1 MYEVPGTAGYNTAVQ
16 EFSNATM
23 AIAFDVL
30 HEPFLPFIPTA
41 PSRVLDVGAGIGR
54 DAVELSTRGHDVIAV
69 EPLPVFRAEAKR
81 LFPDANVH
89 WIGDSLPM
97 LRHVRSIA
105 RSRGISQRFDF
116 VLASAVWHHLD
127 DGQRVDALA
136 QLSELI
142 QDGGFFA
149 VSLRHGPPGLG
160 RSAFPVDISVTV
172 DQAEKY
178 ALRIVRRVAR
188 PSLIKGKSSVSW
200 THLVFEKY
208 RP

>member
-1 MYEVPGTAGYNTAVQ
+1 M
-16 EFSNATM
+16 
-23 AIAFDVL
+23 L

-69 EPLPVFRAEAKR
+69 EPLPAFRAEAKR

-127 DGQRVDALA
+127 DGQ
-136 QLSELI
+136 
-142 QDGGFFA
+142 
-149 VSLRHGPPGLG
+149 
-160 RSAFPVDISVTV
+160 
-172 DQAEKY
+172 
-178 ALRIVRRVAR
+178 
-188 PSLIKGKSSVSW
+188 
-200 THLVFEKY
+200 
-208 RP
+208 